1 MTQQTTIYICDDDE
15 DVRGGLSFLLRQAE
29 FDVRAFASGAALLE
43 AIEAEPK
50 PLRAI
55 FVLDLDMPP
64 MDGDVVHD
72 QLIAQGH
79 AKRSPVI
86 FLSGRGTITRA
97 VQAVNKGALDF
108 VEKPYTSGTLLPLL
122 HRAVVLE
129 AEWHQQAKR
138 CDFLQSMWD
147 SLTPQQRKV
156 ALLVSEGHL
165 NKVTGSMLELSE
177 RMVEVH
183 RAKAFEKLGVDSP
196 AELATTMAAMRACGI
211 AVGSAC

>member
-1 MTQQTTIYICDDDE
+1 MNPQSTIFLCDDDE
-15 DVRGGLSFLLRQAE
+15 DVRGGLSFLLGEAGFE
-29 FDVRAFASGAALLE
+29 VRAFGSGAALLE
-43 AIEAEPK
+43 AVAAQAQ
-50 PLRAI
+50 PLRAV

-72 QLIAQGH
+72 QLIARGH
-79 AKRSPVI
+79 AQRSPVI

-108 VEKPYTSGTLLPLL
+108 VEKPHTRDALLPLL
-122 HRAVVLE
+122 HRAVLLE

-138 CDFLQSMWD
+138 RDFLQSMWD

-156 ALLVSEGHL
+156 AVLVAEGHL
-165 NKVTGSMLELSE
+165 NKGTASLLDVSE

-183 RAKAFEKLGVDSP
+183 RSKAFEKLGVDSP
-196 AELATTMAAMRACGI
+196 AELATTIAAMKACGI
-211 AVGSAC
+211 ALGP

>member
-1 MTQQTTIYICDDDE
+1 MNAPATVFLCDDDE
-15 DVRGGLSFLLRQAE
+15 DVRGGVSFLLREAG
-29 FDVRAFASGAALLE
+29 FAVRAYGSGAELLE

-72 QLIAQGH
+72 QLIARGY
-79 AKRSPVI
+79 AKSNPVI
-86 FLSGRGTITRA
+86 FLSGRGTIARA

-108 VEKPYTSGTLLPLL
+108 VEKPHTSGALLPLL
-122 HRAVVLE
+122 QQALVLE
-129 AEWHQQAKR
+129 SELHHKAKR
-138 CDFLQSMWD
+138 CDFLQCMWD

-156 ALLVSEGHL
+156 AVLVAEGHL
-165 NKVTGSMLELSE
+165 NKVTGSMLDIGE

-183 RAKAFEKLGVDSP
+183 RSKAYEKLGVDSP
-196 AELATTMAAMRACGI
+196 ATLATTIADMQAYGI
-211 AVGSAC
+211 AVGP

>member
-1 MTQQTTIYICDDDE
+1 MKSQATVFLCDDDE
-15 DVRGGLSFLLRQAE
+15 DVRNAVSFHLREAE
-29 FDVRAFASGAALLE
+29 FDVRIFGSGADLLS

-72 QLIAQGH
+72 QLIACGY

-86 FLSGRGTITRA
+86 FLSSRGTISRA
-97 VQAVNKGALDF
+97 VLAVNKGALDF
-108 VEKPYTSGTLLPLL
+108 VEKPHTTGTLLPLL
-122 HRAVVLE
+122 HRAVDLE
-129 AEWHQQAKR
+129 AELHQKANR
-138 CDFLQSMWD
+138 CAFLQSMWD

-156 ALLVSEGHL
+156 AVLVAAGHL
-165 NKVTGSMLELSE
+165 NKVTGPMLGITE

-183 RAKAFEKLGVDSP
+183 RSKAYEKLGVDKP
-196 AELATTMAAMRACGI
+196 AELATTIAAMKACGI
-211 AVGSAC
+211 NVEP

>member
-1 MTQQTTIYICDDDE
+1 MNPQATIFLCDDEE

-29 FDVRAFASGAALLE
+29 LDVRAFGGGAALLQ

-64 MDGDVVHD
+64 MDGDVVHE
-72 QLIAQGH
+72 QLITRGY

-86 FLSGRGTITRA
+86 FLSGRGAIARA
-97 VQAVNKGALDF
+97 VQAVKKGALDF
-108 VEKPYTSGTLLPLL
+108 VEKPYTSDALLALL
-122 HRAVVLE
+122 HRAVELE
-129 AEWHQQAKR
+129 AELHSKAKR
-138 CDFLQSMWD
+138 CDFLQSLWD
-147 SLTPQQRKV
+147 SLTPQQTKV
-156 ALLVSEGHL
+156 AVLVAEGRL
-165 NKVTGSMLELSE
+165 NKVTAAMLDISE

-196 AELATTMAAMRACGI
+196 AELATTIAAMKSCGI
-211 AVGSAC
+211 EVGP

>member
-1 MTQQTTIYICDDDE
+1 
-15 DVRGGLSFLLRQAE
+15 LLRQAE
-29 FDVRAFASGAALLE
+29 FDVRAFGSGAALLE
-43 AIEAEPK
+43 AIDSEPQ

-64 MDGDVVHD
+64 MDGDVVHE
-72 QLIAQGH
+72 QLIARGY

-122 HRAVVLE
+122 HRALVLE
-129 AEWHQQAKR
+129 ADLHNQAKR
-138 CDFLQSMWD
+138 CDFLQSLWD

-156 ALLVSEGHL
+156 AMLVAEGHL
-165 NKVTGSMLELSE
+165 NKVTASMLELSE

-183 RAKAFEKLGVDSP
+183 RAKAFEKLGVDFP
-196 AELATTMAAMRACGI
+196 AELATTIAAMKACRI
-211 AVGSAC
+211 DVSTS